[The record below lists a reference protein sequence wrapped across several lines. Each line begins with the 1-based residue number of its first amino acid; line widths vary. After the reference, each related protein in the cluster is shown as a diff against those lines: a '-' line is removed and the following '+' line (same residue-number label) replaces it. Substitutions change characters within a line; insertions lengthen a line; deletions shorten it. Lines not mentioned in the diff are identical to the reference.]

1 MSTPTPE
8 WLGLEP
14 APGLAAPFTRLP
26 VQGLLVIGSGPEAQ
40 LRIEGRGLLP
50 RHAAVAPVKGGGYGI
65 KALSDGARLWL
76 NGQEVRAARL
86 SGGDSLRLAE
96 ARFEVRPLGAA
107 PGADPAA
114 PSAQAASGAAP
125 VVGANRT
132 SPGGAG
138 RGALGTANGD
148 GPAPG
153 RGEALP
159 QVPGYRVQR
168 LLGRGALAKV
178 YLAEQEKLARPV
190 ALKLLNPRWAAD
202 QAFVERFQAEARA
215 AAALHHAHVVT
226 VFDVGHAGGWHYL
239 ALEYMDR
246 GSLEDRLA
254 SEGPLPWR
262 AVLGILRDAAL
273 GLEFARQKGLVHR
286 DIKPANLMQ
295 NAGGQT
301 KIADLG
307 LAASEAEAGD
317 VGAAEGRRIVG
328 TPHFMAPEQARGEA
342 VDHRADLYALG
353 ASAYR
358 LLCGANAYEGS
369 DPREILRA
377 KLAGPHKPLA
387 ERRPDLPSGVVQLV
401 EDLLARDPANRP
413 ARAELLPPR
422 IAGLVESEGRAAP
435 GPRRLWPVAGLVLLG
450 LAAGGYALLQGG
462 GKEPAPAPPAPQG
475 AEAPAQPATAA
486 DPDLA
491 DQAEDGT
498 AGSRR
503 APGPALAG
511 DEDRSLR
518 ELEARAQESLAR
530 AQATPDPEARR
541 AALGELIQSFAGT
554 DAARL
559 AQGELEA
566 LGPLAGDPAG
576 AGAAP
581 EPAAEPDEAAW
592 AGWLEAY
599 RRLGRELRPAEELAA
614 KQAFSAPPGIDASEW
629 TRRSTA
635 LLEAR
640 LAELAE
646 NARRRGLE
654 IAGLLRNARFEQA
667 RTELEAL
674 REWLRAAPAPTP
686 AANPPAVPGANAA
699 ANGAAADPA
708 PAPDAPALPLFEPA
722 WQRVGDWLMRLEEFE
737 AAQAE
742 ARLAGDRARLGAA
755 LAGEDWLAELE
766 RLDFAAARA
775 RLLAAAPSAPPE
787 FSAAIEAPRAALAEL
802 LELAVGAPG
811 LLAETFEQGL
821 WRRKTVRLPAERRGG
836 GEVIAVRGG
845 ALVVLVSG
853 AEERFLLADYADDLA
868 LLTELFDGRLSR
880 EWSPDERRRFGA
892 WLALQAL
899 LQSARQLR
907 AGLAGQPRGIDTAP
921 LLGAYQKASIEL
933 QAPPSSA
940 LEALLAADRRALA
953 GAAEALRAAA
963 LPDWTSCAYALE
975 SLFGAA
981 PEGPLLWLLSSGGR
995 GAPAPTW
1002 PPDDLTSFP

>member
-1 MSTPTPE
+1 VSTPPPE
-8 WLGLEP
+8 YLGLEP
-14 APGLAAPFTRLP
+14 GPGVSAPSTRLP

-40 LRIEGRGLLP
+40 LRIEGHGLLP

-96 ARFEVRPLGAA
+96 ARFEVRPLGPA
-107 PGADPAA
+107 PGAEPAA
-114 PSAQAASGAAP
+114 PSAAPSAQPASVAAQPPGAVRPASGN
-125 VVGANRT
+125 G
-132 SPGGAG
+132 G
-138 RGALGTANGD
+138 RGAAGAAAGD
-148 GPAPG
+148 SPPPG

-159 QVPGYRVQR
+159 QVPGYRVER

-202 QAFVERFQAEARA
+202 QAFVARFQAEARA

-358 LLCGANAYEGS
+358 LLCGSNAYEGS

-401 EDLLARDPANRP
+401 EELLARDPAARP
-413 ARAELLPPR
+413 ARAELLAAR
-422 IAGLVESEGRAAP
+422 IAALVENEGRPAKS
-435 GPRRLWPVAGLVLLG
+435 GRRLWPVAGLLLLG
-450 LAAGGYALLQGG
+450 IAVGGYAWLQGG
-462 GKEPAPAPPAPQG
+462 GPEPTPTTPSPQASEPAG
-475 AEAPAQPATAA
+475 AQPAASGNGQSPEASPEPTSPRQAL
-486 DPDLA
+486 PLA
-491 DQAEDGT
+491 P
-498 AGSRR
+498 S
-503 APGPALAG
+503 G

-530 AQATPDPEARR
+530 AQSTPDPLARR

-559 AQGELEA
+559 AQGELET
-566 LGPLAGDPAG
+566 LGPLAAG
-576 AGAAP
+576 PGSPEAAP
-581 EPAAEPDEAAW
+581 EPAAGPDEAAW

-599 RRLGRELRPAEELAA
+599 RRLGQELRPAEELAA
-614 KQAFSAPPGIDASEW
+614 KATFSVPPGIDAGEW
-629 TRRSTA
+629 TRRSAA

-640 LAELAE
+640 QAQLAET
-646 NARRRGLE
+646 ARQRGAA
-654 IAGLLRNARFEQA
+654 IAALLREARFEQA
-667 RTELEAL
+667 RLELDAL
-674 REWLRAAPAPTP
+674 RTWLQAAPA
-686 AANPPAVPGANAA
+686 AGAGAPGS
-699 ANGAAADPA
+699 PA
-708 PAPDAPALPLFEPA
+708 PAAEAPDSPALPLFEPA
-722 WQRVGDWLMRLEEFE
+722 WQRVDDWLARLEEFE
-737 AAQAE
+737 AAQ
-742 ARLAGDRARLGAA
+742 RLARRSGDRARLAAA
-755 LAGEDWLAELE
+755 LAGGEWLAELE
-766 RLDFAAARA
+766 RLEFAAARA
-775 RLLAAAPSAPPE
+775 RLLAVTPFAPPD
-787 FSAAIEAPRAALAEL
+787 FSPAIEAPRTALSAL
-802 LELAVGAPG
+802 LELAAGAPD
-811 LLAETFEQGL
+811 LLASTFEQGE
-821 WRRKTVRLPAERRGG
+821 WRRKTVRLPGERRGG

-853 AEERFLLADYADDLA
+853 VEERFPLADYADDPA

-880 EWSPDERRRFGA
+880 EWSADERQRFGA
-892 WLALQAL
+892 WVALQAL
-899 LQSARQLR
+899 LQAARQLL
-907 AGLAGQPRGIDTAP
+907 AGLEGPPREIDSAP
-921 LLGAYQKASIEL
+921 LVDAYQRAAADL
-933 QAPPSSA
+933 LATPGSA
-940 LEALLAADRRALA
+940 VEALLAADRRALL
-953 GAAEALRAAA
+953 GAAAALRAAA
-963 LPDWTSCAYALE
+963 LPDWTLCAYELE
-975 SLFGAA
+975 ALFGAA
-981 PEGPLLWLLSSGGR
+981 PEGPLLWLLSSGVR
-995 GAPAPTW
+995 GVAAPVW
-1002 PPDDLTSFP
+1002 PPEELSSFP